1 MKKQELDPR
10 NYLREGIVCSSP
22 ALGQGKPGG
31 IWGQLKNRRPNL
43 RLLTCGLK
51 ESSLLG
57 NTVFSMKLS
66 TTVAVAK

>member
-10 NYLREGIVCSSP
+10 NYLREGILCSSP

-57 NTVFSMKLS
+57 KMYS
-66 TTVAVAK
+66 A